1 MLSGVD
7 PVLAAIADEWPE
19 LAGAAPPSRAALA
32 TRLARAAPQWTLV
45 PPDRAERYEDAIAA
59 GRIPTREHSWHDA
72 FNVRAFAEFPRA
84 KAALHARMRPM
95 PVVDG
100 RRTREADAL
109 ALLDE
114 TVLVFAGD
122 AMALAAFASA
132 RASLEALDDVMR
144 SRRIVV
150 RCFGHAL
157 LEHRVLARQPISAGV
172 VALEVDA
179 PAQIDRALATA
190 IAHGRFAA
198 PDFSP
203 TVPWP
208 DPRVDAWLLARL

>member
-1 MLSGVD
+1 MD
-7 PVLAAIADEWPE
+7 PVLTAIGRQWPE
-19 LAGAAPPSRAALA
+19 LAGDTPPSRDALA
-32 TRLARAAPQWTLV
+32 LRLARVCPQWTLAA
-45 PPDRAERYEDAIAA
+45 PDRTERYEDAIAA

-84 KAALHARMRPM
+84 KAALHARMRPL
-95 PVVDG
+95 PVRDG
-100 RRTREADAL
+100 RRTREGDAL

-114 TVLVFAGD
+114 AALVFAGD
-122 AMALAAFASA
+122 AIALAAFAAA
-132 RASLEALDDVMR
+132 RDSLDALDDVMR
-144 SRRIVV
+144 SRRIAV

-157 LEHRVLARQPISAGV
+157 LEHRALARKPIDAGV

-179 PAQIDRALATA
+179 PAQIDLALATA
-190 IAHGRFAA
+190 IARGRFAA

-208 DPRVDAWLLARL
+208 DPRVDAWLLAGL